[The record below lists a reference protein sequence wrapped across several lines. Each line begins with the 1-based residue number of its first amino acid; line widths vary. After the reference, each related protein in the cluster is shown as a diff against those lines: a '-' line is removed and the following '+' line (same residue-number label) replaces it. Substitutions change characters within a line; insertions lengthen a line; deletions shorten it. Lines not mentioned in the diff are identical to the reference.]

1 MELDFTKYTQEE
13 LKDDVEY
20 LINAAHEVDYRKWGH
35 RYVGCLNIE
44 FTNGEREDEFMAGGC
59 LWYKVCQLDG
69 GDYDVINYVTGEY
82 LVNQDLEEDEFDKA
96 FNAVKNDYYI
106 CFRDSFYDN
115 KNYVIRLTDIK
126 SIELDKYEVEEYE

>member
-1 MELDFTKYTQEE
+1 MKLDFTKYTQEE

-20 LINAAHEVDYRKWGH
+20 LVSRANEIDYRKWGH

-44 FTNGEREDEFMAGGC
+44 FTNGERENEFMAEGYNYC
-59 LWYKVCQLDG
+59 SVCQLDG

-82 LVNQDLEEDEFDKA
+82 LVNQDLEEDEFDEA

-106 CFRDSFYDN
+106 CFGDRGE
-115 KNYVIRLTDIK
+115 YVIRLTDIK
-126 SIELDKYEVEEYE
+126 SIELDNYEVDEYE